1 MSEIELLEQK
11 ISELRDDILTN
22 PNNKDKKSIILKAIK
37 FLLTKIPEAKEKDRI
52 AERKRIEEE
61 RERIQAPIR
70 EKKAKDA
77 TAVKGLKEIAGN
89 AKKLLDD
96 IETKKRMVD
105 FYLTRSINSN
115 SGKDMLKL
123 MYDEALKELDKY
135 DEVVSKVPNY
145 PQAEVQ
151 SFKDEV
157 AQKLEKLKYKIIYDL
172 LKEINE
178 YKKQIANPTKYAG
191 GGDNETAKGIK
202 KRDEFVKKSNEK
214 KKELSDLI
222 RSRFSSEEQR
232 KAIELGKKS
241 DSKNDI
247 IRQHRNLIDDIKGRN
262 YLDEKRG
269 EKNEYGNPIGYLL
282 ENRYYEPP
290 YWDSP
295 NVEKEREKFKKEQA
309 KRIAEYNASPLG
321 KKEKEEIAANLASI
335 ENKRQEA
342 LQLEKQ
348 YDFLPKKA
356 ATTSIYSIYNKY
368 NPETFGKGIDNPE
381 LYETAKKIADET
393 YDKPSAYK
401 SGFIVKKYKE
411 LGGTYSGKKENKGIG
426 RWFKEDWKDIGGKE
440 YPVYRPT
447 KRVSKDTP
455 LTASEIDPIQAKKQI
470 KLKQII
476 KGDANLPKFEEKQGS
491 GIEEFSN
498 PKQVMKNAKKYLG
511 KDVVLE
517 LSNKKDK
524 KYMVYNPNTKKW
536 VYFGQI
542 GYEDFTKHKD
552 PKRRENYL
560 TRTANMKGNWKDDK
574 YSPNNLSRNLLW

>member
-52 AERKRIEEE
+52 AELKRKEEE

-123 MYDEALKELDKY
+123 MYDEALKALDKY

-202 KRDEFVKKSNEK
+202 KRDEFVKKSNEE

-222 RSRFSSEEQR
+222 RSRFSTEEQR

-247 IRQHRNLIDDIKGRN
+247 IRQHRNLIDDIKGRK

-348 YDFLPKKA
+348 YDFLPKEA

-476 KGDANLPKFEEKQGS
+476 KGDSNLPKFEEKQGS

-511 KDVVLE
+511 KDVAIE

-536 VYFGQI
+536 VHFGQI

-560 TRTANMKGNWKDDK
+560 TRTANMKGDWKDDK

>member
-1 MSEIELLEQK
+1 M
-11 ISELRDDILTN
+11 
-22 PNNKDKKSIILKAIK
+22 
-37 FLLTKIPEAKEKDRI
+37 EKDI
-52 AERKRIEEE
+52 DKY
-61 RERIQAPIR
+61 
-70 EKKAKDA
+70 
-77 TAVKGLKEIAGN
+77 KEIAKIYKKKKVRYNEDKTNVLKMEGLITIREELE
-89 AKKLLDD
+89 KLLDSIKD
-96 IETKKRMVD
+96 QLQKIRDYNSRKR
-105 FYLTRSINSN
+105 T
-115 SGKDMLKL
+115 
-123 MYDEALKELDKY
+123 
-135 DEVVSKVPNY
+135 
-145 PQAEVQ
+145 
-151 SFKDEV
+151 
-157 AQKLEKLKYKIIYDL
+157 
-172 LKEINE
+172 
-178 YKKQIANPTKYAG
+178 
-191 GGDNETAKGIK
+191 
-202 KRDEFVKKSNEK
+202 
-214 KKELSDLI
+214 
-222 RSRFSSEEQR
+222 
-232 KAIELGKKS
+232 
-241 DSKNDI
+241 
-247 IRQHRNLIDDIKGRN
+247 
-262 YLDEKRG
+262 
-269 EKNEYGNPIGYLL
+269 
-282 ENRYYEPP
+282 
-290 YWDSP
+290 
-295 NVEKEREKFKKEQA
+295 
-309 KRIAEYNASPLG
+309 
-321 KKEKEEIAANLASI
+321 
-335 ENKRQEA
+335 
-342 LQLEKQ
+342 
-348 YDFLPKKA
+348 
-356 ATTSIYSIYNKY
+356 
-368 NPETFGKGIDNPE
+368 GKGIDNPE

-560 TRTANMKGNWKDDK
+560 KRTANMKGNWKDDK

>member
-1 MSEIELLEQK
+1 VKLKLHRK
-11 ISELRDDILTN
+11 ITQ
-22 PNNKDKKSIILKAIK
+22 SIILKAIK
-37 FLLTKIPEAKEKDRI
+37 FLLTKIPEAKEKDRV
-52 AERKRIEEE
+52 AELKRKEQE

-96 IETKKRMVD
+96 IETKKGMVD

-115 SGKDMLKL
+115 RGKDMLKL
-123 MYDEALKELDKY
+123 MYDEALKALDKY

-172 LKEINE
+172 LKSINE

-202 KRDEFVKKSNEK
+202 KRDEFVKKSNEE

-232 KAIELGKKS
+232 QAIV
-241 DSKNDI
+241 
-247 IRQHRNLIDDIKGRN
+247 
-262 YLDEKRG
+262 
-269 EKNEYGNPIGYLL
+269 IG
-282 ENRYYEPP
+282 
-290 YWDSP
+290 
-295 NVEKEREKFKKEQA
+295 
-309 KRIAEYNASPLG
+309 
-321 KKEKEEIAANLASI
+321 KEEDRKYKIYDTWRKLK
-335 ENKRQEA
+335 NK
-342 LQLEKQ
+342 LG
-348 YDFLPKKA
+348 YDFFDPLEYTGRIDERIGNEELKKIQTEVNNLEA
-356 ATTSIYSIYNKY
+356 ENPFLLNKS
-368 NPETFGKGIDNPE
+368 GKGIDNPE

-511 KDVVLE
+511 NNVAIE

-536 VYFGQI
+536 VHFGQI

-552 PKRRENYL
+552 LKRRENYL

>member
-1 MSEIELLEQK
+1 MFVEM
-11 ISELRDDILTN
+11 
-22 PNNKDKKSIILKAIK
+22 
-37 FLLTKIPEAKEKDRI
+37 EKDI
-52 AERKRIEEE
+52 DKY
-61 RERIQAPIR
+61 
-70 EKKAKDA
+70 
-77 TAVKGLKEIAGN
+77 KEIAKIYKKKKVRYNEDKTDVLKMEGLIN
-89 AKKLLDD
+89 IREELEKLLDSIKD
-96 IETKKRMVD
+96 QLQKIRDYNSRKR
-105 FYLTRSINSN
+105 T
-115 SGKDMLKL
+115 
-123 MYDEALKELDKY
+123 
-135 DEVVSKVPNY
+135 
-145 PQAEVQ
+145 
-151 SFKDEV
+151 
-157 AQKLEKLKYKIIYDL
+157 
-172 LKEINE
+172 
-178 YKKQIANPTKYAG
+178 
-191 GGDNETAKGIK
+191 
-202 KRDEFVKKSNEK
+202 
-214 KKELSDLI
+214 
-222 RSRFSSEEQR
+222 
-232 KAIELGKKS
+232 
-241 DSKNDI
+241 
-247 IRQHRNLIDDIKGRN
+247 
-262 YLDEKRG
+262 
-269 EKNEYGNPIGYLL
+269 
-282 ENRYYEPP
+282 
-290 YWDSP
+290 
-295 NVEKEREKFKKEQA
+295 
-309 KRIAEYNASPLG
+309 
-321 KKEKEEIAANLASI
+321 
-335 ENKRQEA
+335 
-342 LQLEKQ
+342 
-348 YDFLPKKA
+348 
-356 ATTSIYSIYNKY
+356 
-368 NPETFGKGIDNPE
+368 GKGIDNPE

-536 VYFGQI
+536 VHFGQI

-560 TRTANMKGNWKDDK
+560 TRTANMKGDWKDDK